1 MGGGGG
7 GRGGRK
13 VAEQRSTLDKLE
25 VSGPHH
31 LSSVTGRVFS
41 LQGRIMHGANG
52 GGGGGGGMGREA
64 SALATDRVQS
74 NSEARPSR

>member
-41 LQGRIMHGANG
+41 LQGRIMHETNG
-52 GGGGGGGMGREA
+52 GGWGGMGREA